1 MRISVICL
9 ALLTVAGAPVCGDGG
24 FFPTPSGVAETAD
37 QRALIIDHGD
47 AETLVVQTAY
57 EGNASGFAWVIPVPT
72 QIVGASAV
80 STVDAEV
87 FSRLH
92 NLSAPRY
99 YSGLEGST
107 GICGCSGSDGVGG
120 DGAPNMGGVTVWDT
134 FEVDG
139 YDVAVLSSG
148 ESGDLATWLNDNGY
162 AVPSGAD
169 GVLAYYV
176 GKGWFFVAFKI
187 APTPE
192 PPVGGRDGSTGE
204 KFRPIALT
212 FATDELVFPMCIS
225 RVSTTERVEVLLYV
239 LSEHR
244 VRSTNYTTRNIQAR
258 DTWDGG
264 DFDAVYDGWF
274 EQTIADAGG
283 RALVAE
289 FAGAFPAWWADAP
302 PFDAILD
309 PADEYFVTRLRTRLT
324 PAQMT
329 EDVVMVAA
337 ANDDPLEVVVGSQ
350 LAALR
355 GRIAFAALLFAGV
368 QGVAFRRWS
377 FGRRLAAGTGLLGL
391 IMVLL

>member
-9 ALLTVAGAPVCGDGG
+9 ALLTLACAPMLADGG
-24 FFPTPSGVAETAD
+24 FFPTPAGVAETAD

-57 EGNASGFAWVIPVPT
+57 DGDASGFAWVIPVPT

-80 STVDAEV
+80 GTADPQV
-87 FSRLH
+87 FSTLH

-107 GICGCSGSDGVGG
+107 GVCGCSGSGGAGG
-120 DGAPNMGGVTVWDT
+120 DGSPNMGGVTVWDS

-139 YDVAVLSSG
+139 YDVAVLSAG
-148 ESGDLATWLNDNGY
+148 ESGDLATWLNENGY
-162 AVPSGAD
+162 ALPAGHND
-169 GVLAYYV
+169 VLDYYV
-176 GKGWFFVAFKI
+176 AKRWFFVAFKI
-187 APTPE
+187 APSDE
-192 PPVGGRDGSTGE
+192 RVGSGDGE
-204 KFRPIALT
+204 EFRPIALT

-225 RVSTTERVEVLLYV
+225 RVSTSDRVEVLLYV

-244 VRSTNYTTRNIQAR
+244 IRSNNYPTRSIQAR
-258 DTWDGG
+258 RTWNGG
-264 DFDAVYDGWF
+264 DFEATYDGWF
-274 EQTIADAGG
+274 EETIADAGG
-283 RALVAE
+283 KALVVE
-289 FAGAFPAWWADAP
+289 FAGVFPSWWATAP
-302 PFDAILD
+302 PFDALLD

-355 GRIAFAALLFAGV
+355 GQIAFAALLLASV
-368 QGVAFRRWS
+368 QGVALRRWR
-377 FGRRLAAGTGLLGL
+377 FGPRLAAATALLG
-391 IMVLL
+391 IFMVLL